1 MNKTLLFAATLAGAL
16 GVAASAAAQPKLVK
30 KWESEAS
37 FKVPESVYIDKA
49 GKVLYVS
56 NIDGEPWGKDGAGSI
71 GKLGLD
77 GKVIAAVDVTSSRTA
92 RSSPCRPAPTRS

>member
-1 MNKTLLFAATLAGAL
+1 MRHLI
-16 GVAASAAAQPKLVK
+16 AS
-30 KWESEAS
+30 SRSGNRSAS
-37 FKVPESVYIDKA
+37 FKVPESVYFDKA

-77 GKVIAAVDVTSSRTA
+77 GKVIAAEWVKGCRHRRAWRWRRA
-92 RSSPCRPAPTRS
+92 RCGSPT